1 MIYVSTEGS
10 NFLSNMKATMIAR
23 GLDCAAFSA
32 ADFAPSKPTNNV
44 FVEEKGPSEKILGN
58 NDIYTFLKRNGF
70 SRAVFIKLNCDTFS
84 VQDHLNGAIVEVHLP
99 LKDYSQDHYVNFFI
113 HYIIEILA
121 NGEPNLP
128 CENSHSAN
136 LVTLFRKISDR
147 DVTVLVNGPTGTGKE
162 VISNLLHAFSDRKAG
177 PFIAVNCAAI
187 PEQMLESTLFGH
199 EKGAFTGALQQNVG
213 LFKAAN
219 GGTILLDEISEMPLS
234 LQSKLLRVLQE
245 KRVMAVGGS
254 AEIAVDTRIVATT
267 NRNMTEEIKRGSFR
281 EDLYYR
287 LNVFP
292 VDTMALSERLDDIV
306 PISAHFLFKLD
317 KQRNTHTC
325 ISSDAIDALQAHNW
339 PGNARELGNVIH
351 RAHILASKNQIT
363 PADLIFDLVDGV
375 GTPNTANVLASKLR
389 SDAENEVQL

>member
-1 MIYVSTEGS
+1 
-10 NFLSNMKATMIAR
+10 
-23 GLDCAAFSA
+23 
-32 ADFAPSKPTNNV
+32 
-44 FVEEKGPSEKILGN
+44 
-58 NDIYTFLKRNGF
+58 
-70 SRAVFIKLNCDTFS
+70 
-84 VQDHLNGAIVEVHLP
+84 
-99 LKDYSQDHYVNFFI
+99 
-113 HYIIEILA
+113 
-121 NGEPNLP
+121 
-128 CENSHSAN
+128 
-136 LVTLFRKISDR
+136 
-147 DVTVLVNGPTGTGKE
+147 
-162 VISNLLHAFSDRKAG
+162 
-177 PFIAVNCAAI
+177 
-187 PEQMLESTLFGH
+187 
-199 EKGAFTGALQQNVG
+199 
-213 LFKAAN
+213 

-351 RAHILASKNQIT
+351 RAHILASKNLIT

-375 GTPNTANVLASKLR
+375 GAPNTANVLASKLR

>member
-1 MIYVSTEGS
+1 MIYVNTEGS
-10 NFLSNMKATMIAR
+10 NFLSNMRATMVAR
-23 GLDCAAFSA
+23 GLDCSAFSA
-32 ADFAPSKPTNNV
+32 ASFVPDKFTKNV
-44 FVEEKGPSEKILGN
+44 FVEEREPSEKILGN
-58 NDIYTFLKRNGF
+58 NNLYAFLKQNGF
-70 SRAVFIKLNCDTFS
+70 SRAVIIKLNCEAFT
-84 VQDHLNGAIVEVHLP
+84 VHDHLNGAITEVCLPFKEHLH
-99 LKDYSQDHYVNFFI
+99 DQYVNFFI
-113 HYIIEILA
+113 HYAIEILTQ
-121 NGEPNLP
+121 GEPNLP

-136 LVTLFRKISDR
+136 LVKLFRKISDR

-162 VISNLLHAFSDRKAG
+162 VMSNLLHAFSDRKAG

-213 LFKAAN
+213 LFKAAD

-245 KRVMAVGGS
+245 KRVMSVGGS
-254 AEIAVDTRIVATT
+254 AEVAVDTRIVATT
-267 NRNMTEEIKRGSFR
+267 NRNMTEEVKTGRFR

-292 VDTMALSERLDDIV
+292 VDTMALSERIDDIV

-317 KQRNTHTC
+317 KQRNTYTC

-351 RAHILASKNQIT
+351 RAHILASRNQIT
-363 PADLIFDLVDGV
+363 SADLIFDLVDGV
-375 GTPNTANVLASKLR
+375 GSPNTANVLASKLR
-389 SDAENEVQL
+389 ADAKNEVQL